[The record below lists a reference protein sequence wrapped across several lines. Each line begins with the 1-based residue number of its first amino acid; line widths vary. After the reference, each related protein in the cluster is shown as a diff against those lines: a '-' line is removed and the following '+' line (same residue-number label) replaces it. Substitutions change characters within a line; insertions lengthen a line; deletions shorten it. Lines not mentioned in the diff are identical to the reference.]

1 MQRKEMPMTGDRTK
15 EKIDFYKRL
24 SSSGP
29 GLVAIV
35 KLTDLSIVFVNNAF
49 EHYLG
54 YTQDDVETEGVLFT
68 QLIDKYQLTRFEY
81 QIKRVEDNF
90 EYRSQYVIYRLKD
103 KDGTI
108 APYYLYLSFV
118 EDDEEEDGRLVYL
131 LLLPDMSKFGMPF
144 STFDT
149 KELFLEQFE
158 SEDFGTFEW
167 IIDVDKVYW
176 SQGLYAIYE
185 VDPAQQ
191 EITSGFARSFVHP
204 DDAGGLIGD
213 IDIAEETRGDLDL
226 EFRIITAKGN
236 IKILH
241 SLGRILKNPKGQ
253 PVKFVGS
260 VRDVTSQRAIEND
273 LKNKVEELNHSN
285 KELEEFAYVASHD
298 MQEPLRKITTF
309 GSRLMERYRDVLTGD
324 GGLYLSRMTSAAE
337 NMRQLITDLLDF
349 SRIAKTDQ
357 PFGRVDLGI
366 VLREVKTSLELVIE
380 ETGTVIKSNHLPVIE
395 GVSSQMSQLFSN
407 IISNAIKFH
416 KEDVA
421 PVITIHAEVA
431 KPGELVHYKLP
442 EDREYYKIEIED
454 NGIGFEEEYAARIFN
469 VFQRLHGKADYP
481 GSGIG
486 LAICKKILEYHSGII
501 FAESA
506 LGKGAKFVFIIP
518 RSQAKSGNQ

>member
-1 MQRKEMPMTGDRTK
+1 MTGETTK

-24 SSSGP
+24 AASGP
-29 GLVAIV
+29 GLVAIM
-35 KLTDLSIVFVNNAF
+35 KLSDLSIVFVNNAF

-54 YTQDDVETEGVLFT
+54 YTQDAIETEGLQFT
-68 QLIDKYQLTRFEY
+68 QLLDKYQLTRFEY
-81 QIKRVEDNF
+81 QIKRVDDNF
-90 EYRSQYVIYRLKD
+90 GYRSQYVIYRLKD
-103 KDGTI
+103 KKGTI

-118 EDDEEEDGRLVYL
+118 EGDEDPDGKLVYL
-131 LLLPDMSKFGMPF
+131 LLMPDMSKFGMPF

-158 SEDFGTFEW
+158 GEDFGTFEW

-185 VDPAQQ
+185 VDPLQQ
-191 EITSGFARSFVHP
+191 EITSGFARSFIHP
-204 DDAGGLIGD
+204 EDSGEMIGD
-213 IDIAEETRGDLDL
+213 IDIAAEKRGDLDL
-226 EFRIITAKGN
+226 EFRIVTAKGN
-236 IKILH
+236 TKILH
-241 SLGRILKNPKGQ
+241 SLGRILKDAEGK

-260 VRDVTSQRAIEND
+260 VRDVTRQRAIEND

-309 GSRLMERYRDVLTGD
+309 GSRLMERYQDVLTGD
-324 GGLYLSRMTSAAE
+324 GSIYLSRMTTAAE

-357 PFGRVDLGI
+357 PFERVDLGI
-366 VLREVKTSLELVIE
+366 VLREVKTSLELGIE
-380 ETGTVIKSNHLPVIE
+380 ETGTVINSSPLPVID
-395 GVSSQMSQLFSN
+395 GISSQMSQLFSN

-416 KEDVA
+416 KENDP
-421 PVITIHAEVA
+421 PVITIHSELV
-431 KPGELVHYKLP
+431 KPGELIHYKLA
-442 EDREYYKIEIED
+442 EDREYYKVEVAD

-501 FAESA
+501 FAESTP
-506 LGKGAKFVFIIP
+506 GKGARFIFIIP
-518 RSQAKSGNQ
+518 RSQAKSEKQ